1 MFGRKKRAVRE
12 AVLAAPNLAGCDL
25 SGASLRTAFL
35 TGAVLSGAS
44 LVGTDFTGAYLIA
57 ADLTGAKIT
66 DALLP
71 QTVTDVPLHDTR
83 KPVSGAAAPRH
94 IRLHHLLRNRTDFG
108 SGQAGPSRCWRMR
121 WPSSGRSWTSVSHR
135 TSRSTS
141 G

>member
-1 MFGRKKRAVRE
+1 MPSSGRRPSVRTKKRAVRE

-57 ADLTGAKIT
+57 ADLPGAKIT

-71 QTVTDVPLHDTR
+71 QTVTDVPLHNTR

-94 IRLHHLLRNRTDFG
+94 IADLEQSPTRVGADQHGQVIGIEDSNR
-108 SGQAGPSRCWRMR
+108 WR
-121 WPSSGRSWTSVSHR
+121 
-135 TSRSTS
+135 
-141 G
+141 